1 MAPHG
6 PPCSQTTRGRFHVIT
21 CCHFCE
27 ITLHDLQGALRGS
40 RWDCPYNG
48 LIAAQT
54 PTAQAAGSEE
64 HVAFLMRCASAPSLY
79 RRLMCHDHVF
89 DVLFH
94 VFPLLILFWFV
105 FGEGRYK
112 HREMKYLRQKWDF
125 TLESGKNYLCIRY
138 VFEEPKTCIF
148 DYSFPPKYYR

>member
-6 PPCSQTTRGRFHVIT
+6 LPCSQTTRGRFHVIT

-27 ITLHDLQGALRGS
+27 ITLHDLQGAQWGLLVRLSLHWTDGCSDSGCSGCQEWGARGV
-40 RWDCPYNG
+40 
-48 LIAAQT
+48 LI
-54 PTAQAAGSEE
+54 
-64 HVAFLMRCASAPSLY
+64 RCASVPFLY
-79 RRLMCHDHVF
+79 RCLMCHDHVF

-112 HREMKYLRQKWDF
+112 HREIKYLRQMWDF